1 MNAQT
6 IIPIILEFHV
16 FNVIPITNGGTS
28 VPKVVKLVLLEKYL
42 KIRLVHVPMNNLI
55 IMGKLVLFVQQ
66 EVSGMKSLKNV
77 NSVHLVIILI
87 QEPKPVENAHQNIQY
102 LETEAALNALII
114 NTMTFTITSVFN
126 VSMVLSMIITLEHVF

>member
-1 MNAQT
+1 M
-6 IIPIILEFHV
+6 
-16 FNVIPITNGGTS
+16 
-28 VPKVVKLVLLEKYL
+28 
-42 KIRLVHVPMNNLI
+42 
-55 IMGKLVLFVQQ
+55 FVQQ

-126 VSMVLSMIITLEHVF
+126 VSMVLSMIITLEHVFWNKIVWS